1 MKHIRKFNEN
11 IDNNVIEHYFV
22 RQNIEVKDIVRKQ
35 GDGKEVTING
45 VGVIKSIR
53 DFGDDIGYEVE
64 FDISLQ
70 HSSPYGSKWKTNKNS
85 FNIFHNKDKNNIVN
99 VF

>member
-1 MKHIRKFNEN
+1 MKHVSKFNKNNNN
-11 IDNNVIEHYFV
+11 IIEHYFV

-35 GDGKEVTING
+35 GDGKEVVING

-53 DFGDDIGYEVE
+53 DFGDDIVYEVE
-64 FDISLQ
+64 FNITLQ
-70 HSSPYGSKWKTNKNS
+70 HSSPYGSKWKTDKNS
-85 FNIFHNKDKNNIVN
+85 FNIFHIKDRNNIIN